1 MQEMWVRSLLQE
13 DPLEKEM
20 AIHCSIVTW
29 RIPWTGKP
37 SVLQSMGW
45 QRVGRDLA
53 TEQQQNYH
61 QEFSLSVAQVTV
73 QVPTGR
79 TGMEHSPPYI
89 LVDGTGLVGGEMW
102 PKNSH

>member
-1 MQEMWVRSLLQE
+1 
-13 DPLEKEM
+13 M

-29 RIPWTGKP
+29 RIPRTGKP
-37 SVLQSMGW
+37 GVLQSMGG
-45 QRVGRDLA
+45 RVGRDLA
-53 TEQQQNYH
+53 TEQQQNYN

-79 TGMEHSPPYI
+79 HRYGTFSS
-89 LVDGTGLVGGEMW
+89 LQKVLLDGTGLVGGEMW

>member
-20 AIHCSIVTW
+20 AIHCSIITW

-37 SVLQSMGW
+37 GVLQSMGW

-53 TEQQQNYH
+53 TEQQQNYN

-79 TGMEHSPPYI
+79 HRYGTFSSLQKV
-89 LVDGTGLVGGEMW
+89 LVDGTGLVGGEM
-102 PKNSH
+102 